1 MRIIIIGSFFIIY
14 GCIGLNAQ
22 QLRKWTNTE
31 GRSFSG
37 TIVDCDGET
46 AKMENYMDK
55 MFLTKALF
63 QKEAIILA
71 NKGVAIQD
79 GILYTEKEQTEHMDI
94 RVSP

>member
-1 MRIIIIGSFFIIY
+1 MSFQAK
-14 GCIGLNAQ
+14 L
-22 QLRKWTNTE
+22 T
-31 GRSFSG
+31 
-37 TIVDCDGET
+37 
-46 AKMENYMDK
+46 KMENYMDK

-71 NKGVAIQD
+71 NKEVAIQD